1 MRWAALLAGLLLAPL
16 TAPTIA
22 WAHPHVLI
30 DSHLIFLFEAG
41 RIAGIQVGWKFD
53 PVYSST
59 LVQDFDADKNG
70 SLSPSELAT
79 IEKEAF
85 RDTRQYQYF
94 THAQVDGRAVEWPEA
109 ANFQVLVHKDALL
122 YAFRLN
128 FPGPVDPRTSPL
140 KVSTYEET
148 FYIDIDIPN
157 DAAVRLVGEGSQD
170 CRAVIGPDKAN
181 PLLGG
186 VAFPKKVEIRC
197 G

>member
-1 MRWAALLAGLLLAPL
+1 MRWLALVAGLLAPVTAPL
-16 TAPTIA
+16 VA

-41 RIAGIQVGWKFD
+41 KVAGIQMGWKFD

-59 LVQDFDADKNG
+59 LVQDFDADKSG
-70 SLSPSELAT
+70 SLSPAELST

-94 THAQVDGRAVEWPEA
+94 THAQVDGRAVDWPEA

-128 FPGPVDPRTSPL
+128 FPNPVDPRQSPL
-140 KVSTYEET
+140 KVSTYEES

-157 DAAVRLVGEGSQD
+157 DAAVKLVGDGSQG
-170 CRAVIGPDKAN
+170 CRAVIGQDKSN

-186 VAFPKKVEIRC
+186 IAFPKKVEISC
-197 G
+197 P